1 MLCLPARERDCRASL
16 PHGAIDMCLAAG
28 YLPSG
33 TSKLSATELE
43 LLTRATCRCSAS
55 TAARVVGASSL
66 GAAELRCMQ
75 SELHALQ
82 ATLTH
87 QGADSTTAEGAVRPP
102 ESGALSGSALHPNF
116 GRLREL
122 APVDQLKGEDVEKP
136 IVMPVELSLVPDE
149 VHSLQDVSNALQHA
163 CYCCTLLSNQH
174 GLVRDSFALRVGLIT
189 HLFLRVLPHPLP
201 PGRSVVRQEGDALS
215 LSCFWQRLGSRLSS
229 DTQSALLRWL
239 DILCRHFAAASLA
252 VPLGRS
258 FDAARMLVFA
268 AIAALVDAVLRI
280 KAHDAPTALSLHYGG
295 HVTGTAGWFALD
307 LRHLE
312 DESAYGQLL
321 QPRFAAARTMLLD
334 YFHAWAMGTPSE
346 RHIFRWDLSMGF
358 GASERAIIGQL
369 ALHLGFPRSEPVL
382 RKYLSGEN
390 SGEWHAARAIER
402 GSANMPRRLLLF

>member
-201 PGRSVVRQEGDALS
+201 PGSDLGQ
-215 LSCFWQRLGSRLSS
+215 GSRRTRSPLCSAGWIFSAATLPPPRSRCRLDAPSTRRACLSS
-229 DTQSALLRWL
+229 QPSLR
-239 DILCRHFAAASLA
+239 
-252 VPLGRS
+252 
-258 FDAARMLVFA
+258 
-268 AIAALVDAVLRI
+268 
-280 KAHDAPTALSLHYGG
+280 
-295 HVTGTAGWFALD
+295 
-307 LRHLE
+307 
-312 DESAYGQLL
+312 
-321 QPRFAAARTMLLD
+321 
-334 YFHAWAMGTPSE
+334 
-346 RHIFRWDLSMGF
+346 LSMPCC
-358 GASERAIIGQL
+358 ASKRTT
-369 ALHLGFPRSEPVL
+369 HPPRS
-382 RKYLSGEN
+382 RCTMGD
-390 SGEWHAARAIER
+390 
-402 GSANMPRRLLLF
+402 M